1 MQTHAPAG
9 AAALLERPAP
19 PRLPAD
25 CWEVERTGHPAG
37 AVVRPAGFKHLLVP
51 LLAASCLAER
61 PWRITN
67 VPDIADTRVLGAVLR
82 EVGAEVHHD
91 AGAQTL
97 TAHGAGV
104 TGQHIPE
111 HLSGQVHGAVYL
123 LPALL
128 AATGRVASG
137 SHGGCSIGDGA
148 QGQRPLAHLAAV
160 MERFGARCL
169 TGPGQFAATAPA
181 DGLRGAVIDLAEFA
195 VREPVTGTLT
205 GPHYSGATKTALL
218 LGAVAKGT
226 TLLRNPYPKADVTEL
241 ARALGAAGVPVRITP
256 EEIELQGR
264 GGPLGAAEL
273 RLPSDLMEVLTYVSL
288 AVCLDTETRVLLD
301 RPEAVR
307 AGLAP
312 ELACLEQMGVP
323 LSWDGEQLRVRPV
336 DRVAPVDAIAA
347 SHLLYSDAQPLLA
360 PVLLRGTG
368 PSRLTDT
375 VWGARFGYAEGL
387 RRLGAD
393 LTVDGS
399 RLLVRPSRLRPVG
412 GDLYGGDLRAVMALV
427 LGALAAGGRY
437 RVHGVGHLARGYA
450 HLPEKLRLFGA
461 EILEPGPNG

>member
-1 MQTHAPAG
+1 MHTQAPAG
-9 AAALLERPAP
+9 APALLDRPSP
-19 PRLPAD
+19 PSAAD
-25 CWEVERTGHPAG
+25 CWEVTRTGHRTDV
-37 AVVRPAGFKHLLVP
+37 VVRPSGFKHLLVP

-82 EVGAEVHHD
+82 EVGADVRHD
-91 AGAQTL
+91 PGTRTL

-111 HLSGQVHGAVYL
+111 HLSGQVHGGVYL

-128 AATGRVASG
+128 AATGRVVSG

-148 QGQRPLAHLAAV
+148 QGQRPLAHVAAV
-160 MERFGARCL
+160 MERFGARCV
-169 TGPGQFAATAPA
+169 TGPGHLTASAPA
-181 DGLRGAVIDLAEFA
+181 GGLRAAVVDLADFA

-218 LGAVAKGT
+218 LGAAAKGT
-226 TLLRNPYPKADVTEL
+226 TVLHNPYPKADVFEL
-241 ARALGAAGVPVRITP
+241 ARALGSAGVPVRISR
-256 EEIELQGR
+256 EEIVVEGR
-264 GGPLGAAEL
+264 GGPLGAAEV
-273 RLPSDLMEVLTYVSL
+273 RLPSDLMEVLTLVSL
-288 AVCLDTETRVLLD
+288 AVCLDTPTRVLLD

-307 AGLAP
+307 EGLAP
-312 ELACLEQMGVP
+312 ELSCLERMGVP
-323 LSWDGEQLRVRPV
+323 LAWDGDVLRVQPV
-336 DRVAPVDAIAA
+336 ERVTAVDVIAA
-347 SHLLYSDAQPLLA
+347 SHLLYSDAQPLLV
-360 PVLLRGTG
+360 PMLLRATG

-393 LTVDGS
+393 LTVEGS

-412 GDLYGGDLRAVMALV
+412 GPLHGGDLRAVMALV
-427 LGALAAGGRY
+427 IGALAAGGRY

-450 HLPEKLRLFGA
+450 HLADKLRLFGA
-461 EILEPGPNG
+461 EINEAPPGG